1 MEIHKLLDKEFK
13 IIVLKMLREL
23 QENTGK
29 QFNEIRE
36 TIQEWNDKFH
46 KEKTKKENQTEI
58 LELKNTM
65 NEMQNAIESINDQ
78 QNGAIRR
85 KKSVNSETGTL
96 KLPSQRT
103 TKEKE

>member
-1 MEIHKLLDKEFK
+1 
-13 IIVLKMLREL
+13 MLREL

-65 NEMQNAIESINDQ
+65 TEMNNSIERFNTRLNEAEERIGKLKHIIWKYSAGGEQKKKMKGNEESLWD
-78 QNGAIRR
+78 
-85 KKSVNSETGTL
+85 L
-96 KLPSQRT
+96 
-103 TKEKE
+103 